1 MLMPVLAL
9 SLVGAPSCLDR
20 SQSPVHF
27 EALGD
32 PIPVGPMAGA
42 PVLVDL
48 DLDGDLDA
56 AVVCGPCCGR
66 DPDPE
71 SGHVLVLLNDGT
83 GNLTYA
89 GRPIKLGETVLGAA
103 VGDINSD
110 GVPDLACY
118 HHHSYE
124 IAFLIGNGDGTFDSP
139 MYFSMKDEGDPH
151 VHSIVLADVN
161 NDGHDDALATLV
173 EDHALAVL
181 LGNGKGGFERAPH
194 QPYFAHRH
202 PYSQLEIEDITGD
215 GYLDACMTDMRGNA
229 VTVLAGMGNG
239 TFLTSNG
246 FTLEGHTPFE
256 AFERPMALQLG
267 DLNGDTNLD
276 AVVIADEGPQVSV
289 MFGDGQGN
297 LIESGSVFRVA
308 VATTGLRLV
317 DINADGYLDL
327 ITSGTGMRR
336 ESRISITLGKG
347 DGTFERSFPFETGGD
362 SPSPAIGD
370 LNGDGL
376 LDIVTG
382 NYDSGDI
389 SVLLQVRR

>member
-1 MLMPVLAL
+1 MLVSVLAL
-9 SLVGAPSCLDR
+9 SLVGTPSCLDG
-20 SQSPVHF
+20 SSSPVHF

-42 PVLVDL
+42 PVLADL
-48 DLDGDLDA
+48 DLDGDLDV

-71 SGHVLVLLNDGT
+71 SGHVRILLNDGS

-89 GRPIKLGETVLGAA
+89 GQPVKIGETSLGAA
-103 VGDINSD
+103 VGDINGD

-118 HHHSYE
+118 QHSSYD
-124 IAFLIGNGDGTFDSP
+124 IAFLIGKGDGSFERPT
-139 MYFSMKDEGDPH
+139 YFSMKDAGDPH
-151 VHSIVLADVN
+151 VHSIALADVN
-161 NDGHDDALATLV
+161 NDGYDDALATLV

-215 GYLDACMTDMRGNA
+215 GNLDACMTDMRGNA
-229 VTVLAGMGNG
+229 ITILAGMGNG

-246 FTLEGHTPFE
+246 FTLEGHTPIN

-267 DLNGDTNLD
+267 HLNKDNYPD
-276 AVVIADEGPQVSV
+276 AVVIADESAQALV
-289 MFGDGQGN
+289 MLGDGEGN
-297 LIESGSVFRVA
+297 LVESGSQIRLA
-308 VATTGLRLV
+308 VPTTGLRLA
-317 DINADGYLDL
+317 DINADG
-327 ITSGTGMRR
+327 ITDIITGGVGVRR

-362 SPSPAIGD
+362 SPSPAVGD

-376 LDIVTG
+376 PDIVTG
-382 NYDSGDI
+382 NYDSGNI
-389 SVLLQVRR
+389 SVLIQVRR